1 MFQTLLCKLAEAF
14 KKNNIPYMVI
24 GGQAVLVYG
33 EPRMTK
39 DIDVTLGVGPDHLE
53 EIIGLVKEIGLT
65 VLVSQ
70 PAEFVQK
77 TMVLPCQDSSSG
89 VRVDLVF
96 SFSPYEQQAMKRVRK
111 ISMLNQEVCFA
122 SPEDLIIH
130 KIIAGRPKDLEDAKV
145 VLIKNPAMDQA
156 YIERWLSDFE
166 KALDKPLVEVWKK
179 TI

>member
-1 MFQTLLCKLAEAF
+1 MFQNLLCKLAEAF
-14 KKNNIPYMVI
+14 EKNNIPYMVI

-53 EIIGLVKEIGLT
+53 EIIALVKGMGLT

-111 ISMLNQEVCFA
+111 IPILNREVHFA

-130 KIIAGRPKDLEDAKV
+130 KIIAGRPRDLEDAKV
-145 VLIKNPAMDQA
+145 VLNKNPDMDQT

-166 KALDKPLVEVWKK
+166 KALDKPLVEVLRNL
-179 TI
+179 

>member
-14 KKNNIPYMVI
+14 EKNKIPYMVI

-53 EIIGLVKEIGLT
+53 EILRLVKKMGLT
-65 VLVSQ
+65 ILVPH

-77 TMVLPCQDSSSG
+77 TMVLPCQDAASG

-96 SFSPYEQQAMKRVRK
+96 SFSPYEEQAMKRVRRIPVLDQK
-111 ISMLNQEVCFA
+111 ICFA
-122 SPEDLIIH
+122 SPEDLMVH
-130 KIIAGRPKDLEDAKV
+130 KIIAGRPRDLEDARV
-145 VLIKNPAMDQA
+145 VLNKNPGMDKV

-166 KALDKPLVEVWKK
+166 KALDRPLVEVFKK
-179 TI
+179 L

>member
-14 KKNNIPYMVI
+14 EKNNIPYMVI

-53 EIIGLVKEIGLT
+53 KIVELVKEMELT

-77 TMVLPCQDSSSG
+77 TMVLPCQDSKSG

-96 SFSPYEQQAMKRVRK
+96 SFSPYEQQAMKRVKR
-111 ISMLNQEVCFA
+111 IPILDHEVRFA

-130 KIIAGRPKDLEDAKV
+130 KIIAGRPKDLEDARV
-145 VLIKNPAMDQA
+145 VLAKNPDMDKA
-156 YIERWLSDFE
+156 YIERWLQDFE
-166 KALDKPLVEVWKK
+166 KVLEKPLVEILK
-179 TI
+179 TL